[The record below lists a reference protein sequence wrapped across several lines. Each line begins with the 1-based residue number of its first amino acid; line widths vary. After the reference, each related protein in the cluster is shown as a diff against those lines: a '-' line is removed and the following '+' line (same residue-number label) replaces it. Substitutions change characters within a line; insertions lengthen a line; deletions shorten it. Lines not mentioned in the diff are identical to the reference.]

1 MSTLP
6 EASPRSWQ
14 RTASEDLWERT
25 LSQIPTRF
33 GRMAYLARLRNPET
47 ERYEHHGLISIF
59 GESEAEAALRNSH
72 WEVLE
77 SFLSL
82 GVLDQRDDVAQY
94 TVTLPQSARRV
105 LESWERNQGYLTFLP
120 QSVSLAQRELFD
132 ANLSLIVRH
141 LRDEAGAAEARQ
153 VP

>member
-1 MSTLP
+1 
-6 EASPRSWQ
+6 
-14 RTASEDLWERT
+14 
-25 LSQIPTRF
+25 
-33 GRMAYLARLRNPET
+33 MAYLARLRNPET